1 MRPSS
6 FRSSSSSSEDLEYD
20 KELEKR
26 RKSYIS
32 EISEVMAKLKGGSLQ
47 GNDKKDIAYDI
58 IDEIIKWEVISRAD
72 VGIHLFK
79 QISEETKNLFAK
91 K

>member
-6 FRSSSSSSEDLEYD
+6 FRSSSSSEDLEYD

-47 GNDKKDIAYDI
+47 ENDKKDIAYGI

>member
-1 MRPSS
+1 
-6 FRSSSSSSEDLEYD
+6 
-20 KELEKR
+20 
-26 RKSYIS
+26 
-32 EISEVMAKLKGGSLQ
+32 MAKLKGGSLQ

>member
-1 MRPSS
+1 MP
-6 FRSSSSSSEDLEYD
+6 
-20 KELEKR
+20 KKR

-47 GNDKKDIAYDI
+47 ENDKKDIAYGI